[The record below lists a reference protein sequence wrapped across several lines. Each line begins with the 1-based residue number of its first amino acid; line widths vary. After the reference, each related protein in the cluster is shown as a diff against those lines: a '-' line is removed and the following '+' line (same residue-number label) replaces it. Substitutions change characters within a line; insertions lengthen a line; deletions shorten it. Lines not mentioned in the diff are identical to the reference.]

1 MIEQTC
7 RDNLIKVSIAYG
19 KAARSRGK
27 PLNIRQV
34 SKRFY
39 GNDAF
44 LDKFRRGDVSMS
56 LKKFDEI
63 IEAFRAQWPEG
74 AKWPLLE
81 VAVIRS
87 PIIALIPEPNIL
99 TKNKTRSGPDLI
111 AAGESAKAARDA
123 RRTVR

>member
-63 IEAFRAQWPEG
+63 IEAFRAQWPKG
-74 AKWPLLE
+74 VKWPLLE
-81 VAVIRS
+81 VAVIRPPVVS
-87 PIIALIPEPNIL
+87 LIPEPKIS
-99 TKNKTRSGPDLI
+99 TKNGS
-111 AAGESAKAARDA
+111 AAEMELLAISESDKASNHG
-123 RRTVR
+123 RRPR